1 MKFPRKWTIQ
11 SEETQNK
18 QEIRQLWVKQTKKN
32 PQQSHLMEILMILIN
47 TDKSKQAM
55 FDKAVITKVKSNL
68 GGARESH

>member
-1 MKFPRKWTIQ
+1 MSKT
-11 SEETQNK
+11 NK
-18 QEIRQLWVKQTKKN
+18 KK

-47 TDKSKQAM
+47 TDKSKQEV

>member
-1 MKFPRKWTIQ
+1 MSKTN
-11 SEETQNK
+11 E
-18 QEIRQLWVKQTKKN
+18 KN

>member
-1 MKFPRKWTIQ
+1 MNNPEWRNTEQ
-11 SEETQNK
+11 ARNK
-18 QEIRQLWVKQTKKN
+18 TTMSKTNKKK

-47 TDKSKQAM
+47 TDKSKQEV